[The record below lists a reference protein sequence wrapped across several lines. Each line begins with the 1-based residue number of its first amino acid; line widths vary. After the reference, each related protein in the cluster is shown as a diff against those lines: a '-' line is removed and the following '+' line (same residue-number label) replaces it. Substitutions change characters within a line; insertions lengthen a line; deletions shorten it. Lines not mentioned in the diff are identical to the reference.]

1 MLRAVANRL
10 DDIASI
16 CRQHRIRRLEVFGS
30 AARGDDFDESCS
42 DIDFLL
48 EFEPDAHADIGTYFE
63 AKLALEALL
72 GRDVDLLEQGAVKNP
87 YMRRQIDRERKVV
100 YAS

>member
-1 MLRAVANRL
+1 MLPAVATQL
-10 DDIASI
+10 DEIASI
-16 CRQHRIRRLEVFGS
+16 CRRHHIRRLEVFGS
-30 AARGDDFDESCS
+30 AARGGDFDARHS

-63 AKLALEALL
+63 AKAALEALL
-72 GRDVDLLEQGAVKNP
+72 GRNVDLLEQGAVKNP
-87 YMRRQIDRERKVV
+87 YLRRQIDRERKVV

>member
-1 MLRAVANRL
+1 MLPVVATHL
-10 DDIASI
+10 AEIASI
-16 CRQHRIRRLEVFGS
+16 CRLHRIRRLEVFGS
-30 AARGDDFDESCS
+30 AARGDDFDDKRS

-63 AKLALEALL
+63 AKVALEALL

-87 YMRRQIDRERKVV
+87 YVRRQIDRERKVV